1 MSDYERFALV
11 LDSDES
17 DLGRAAMRLLELG
30 VDVLYANDF
39 DEAVLQ
45 ASEEAA
51 RLGAVL
57 APTTL
62 SESVLLGA
70 VDRIC
75 QRLGAGP
82 AALVPVGPEPSPELV
97 RALVL
102 RGVVW
107 NLWDPY
113 DEREL
118 RFVVT
123 AAMAAAHGADRRK
136 HARIPTRIPTAIFMG
151 RNRKDAVVH
160 DLSVGGA
167 YLACEHPFLE
177 GSRVSLEIEL
187 PGGRVAGYGEV
198 RNAVTADRIGRAD
211 VPEGMG
217 VEFTQLTARSE
228 EILQG
233 FIRDWTGRF
242 RL

>member
-1 MSDYERFALV
+1 VSDYERFALV
-11 LDSDES
+11 LDSDDS

-45 ASEEAA
+45 ANEEAT

-62 SESVLLGA
+62 GEDALLGA

-75 QRLGAGP
+75 PRLGAGP
-82 AALVPVGPEPSPELV
+82 AALVPVGPEPPPGLV

-123 AAMAAAHGADRRK
+123 AAMAAAHGGERRK
-136 HARIPTRIPTAIFMG
+136 HPRIPTRIPTVIFMG
-151 RNRKDAVVH
+151 RHRKDAVVH
-160 DLSVGGA
+160 DLSAAGA

-177 GSRVSLEIEL
+177 GSRVSVEIAL
-187 PGGRVAGYGEV
+187 PEGPVAGYGVV
-198 RNAVTADRIGRAD
+198 RNAVTADRPGRAD

-228 EILQG
+228 QILHG
-233 FIRDWTGRF
+233 TIRDWIGRF
-242 RL
+242 HL